1 MFLSVVA
8 VFIMAGSHSPEL
20 NIDMPLGIYDIG
32 LDSACTIF
40 HLLIARL
47 TKLNINCQATESKR
61 VKIYIMT
68 SL

>member
-20 NIDMPLGIYDIG
+20 NIDIPLGIYDIG

-47 TKLNINCQATESKR
+47 TKLNINCQVT
-61 VKIYIMT
+61 
-68 SL
+68 